1 MVKKPKI
8 VSEQDCALDGWSAR
22 EIGDAFSRPT
32 VFAPTAPLASP
43 NFSMMLCL
51 RILVFIKQFIM
62 GEERAGSKKLGEA
75 KMRELVAELNRMGEG
90 VIAKAIEGSIGC
102 LLENGVLH
110 LQYPQPSRH
119 SGHAKILRDLGQG
132 LILERAAR
140 QIGAE
145 ILVF

>member
-1 MVKKPKI
+1 MSGKK
-8 VSEQDCALDGWSAR
+8 
-22 EIGDAFSRPT
+22 GD
-32 VFAPTAPLASP
+32 
-43 NFSMMLCL
+43 
-51 RILVFIKQFIM
+51 
-62 GEERAGSKKLGEA
+62 SKKLGEA
-75 KMRELVAELNRMGEG
+75 KKRELVAELNRMGEG
-90 VIAKAIEGSIGC
+90 VIAKAVEGSIGC

-110 LQYPQPSRH
+110 LQYPQSSRH